1 MDDDLLAQFAQIQ
14 RYAAGLQGLLA
25 EAQAVAPQ
33 HSEGTDKSG
42 AIRVQLGPDGIPM
55 SFRVSGDWA
64 QRLEPAAFGPAVVE
78 ACEAAIGHRL
88 EEWTGS
94 LDEDDWQDKVERL
107 KGGPNDTTPPSPS
120 REPGRIPPALRRAV
134 EEAEPRRLDLL
145 AEEMITA
152 FDNVESLVPP
162 PVEPASGST
171 GTLTITLSSTGLTS
185 CTAEPRWVSGQ
196 SAAGMMNAL
205 SAALT
210 QARTD
215 LENRGTDEEPATGLD
230 RLLAQT
236 LSLLNNPD
244 RLSDS

>member
-42 AIRVQLGPDGIPM
+42 AIRVRLGPDGIPT
-55 SFRVSGDWA
+55 SFSVSGDWA
-64 QRLEPAAFGPAVVE
+64 RRLEPAAFGPAVVE

-107 KGGPNDTTPPSPS
+107 KGGPNDTTAPP
-120 REPGRIPPALRRAV
+120 REPGRIPPALRQAV

-145 AEEMITA
+145 AEEMIAA
-152 FDNVESLVPP
+152 FDNVESFVPP
-162 PVEPASGST
+162 PVEPASGSI
-171 GTLTITLSSTGLTS
+171 GKLTITLSSTGLTS
-185 CTAEPRWVSGQ
+185 CTAESRWVSGQ
-196 SAAGMMNAL
+196 SAAGLMNAL

-215 LENRGTDEEPATGLD
+215 LENGVTDEEPATGLD

-236 LSLLNNPD
+236 LSLLNSPD
-244 RLSDS
+244 RLRDS

>member
-14 RYAAGLQGLLA
+14 RYPAGLQDLLA

-42 AIRVQLGPDGIPM
+42 AIRVQLGPDGIPT
-55 SFRVSGDWA
+55 SFRVSNDWA
-64 QRLEPAAFGPAVVE
+64 QRLEPAEFGPAVVE
-78 ACEAAIGHRL
+78 ACQSAIGQRL

-94 LDEDDWQDKVERL
+94 LEEDNWQDKVERL
-107 KGGPNDTTPPSPS
+107 KGGPSDTTPPP

-162 PVEPASGST
+162 PVEPASGSA
-171 GTLTITLSSTGLTS
+171 GRLTITLSSTGLTS
-185 CTAEPRWVSGQ
+185 CTTEPRWVSGQ
-196 SAAGMMNAL
+196 SAAGLMNA
-205 SAALT
+205 SV
-210 QARTD
+210 
-215 LENRGTDEEPATGLD
+215 
-230 RLLAQT
+230 RL
-236 LSLLNNPD
+236 
-244 RLSDS
+244 